1 MESHLT
7 ASCRRRALIKF
18 WSLPKI
24 LPLWRSSYC
33 PNVFLVP
40 ISMGEPL
47 RPCRKKI
54 VASASKNGQLQKMEN
69 MFLQQNPTSFKK
81 YYVGSCR
88 QLKRMSR
95 SWSMCLLVLSLSVFI
110 APVCNVK
117 VDDIWQ
123 YAGAHLLRQNQLL
136 EVIKDRVLA
145 QLAYKFPSQVMMECS
160 YKFLFLSA
168 FFRDIKYFFS
178 CFH

>member
-1 MESHLT
+1 
-7 ASCRRRALIKF
+7 
-18 WSLPKI
+18 
-24 LPLWRSSYC
+24 
-33 PNVFLVP
+33 
-40 ISMGEPL
+40 MGEPL

-54 VASASKNGQLQKMEN
+54 VANASKNGEYVLTAESNVVQ
-69 MFLQQNPTSFKK
+69 K

-95 SWSMCLLVLSLSVFI
+95 SWSMCLPVLSLSVFI
-110 APVCNVK
+110 APVCSIK

-123 YAGAHLLRQNQLL
+123 CAGARLLRQNQLL

-145 QLAYKFPSQVMMECS
+145 RLAYKFPSQVMMECS

-168 FFRDIKYFFS
+168 FFRDIKYFFRAS
-178 CFH
+178 IKNGHVNLQMWVNELGFGSRKLKIWKYAGRLFPPLDPDHCDFVW